1 MTKKEELKKETTT
14 KKENQE
20 IKKDVVKEIKEKV
33 LHELDKEIH
42 TTIKDSTLK
51 YKEDLKEE
59 ISIEIQ
65 NEVAEMVKQEEKRIL
80 RGKGFS
86 IFKRDVVI
94 FALFAIVLYFGYC
107 LYDAKYFDFM
117 KSECERNGTCIIS
130 GEYTEGNGE
139 TKPQEV
145 VKDKDWYIANYGYL
159 LEEIKVNLNPDNVNA
174 YYLYSNDYKLN
185 EIKSSYLLTM
195 AYNKLETKQIKTNS
209 QQIVVEGSDL
219 KGAFEK
225 LFGATNYYREGSF
238 TYNCLN
244 FTYNKDKDRYTAEN
258 IKCSKIKNEIIEEI
272 ENMYEDG
279 DVLYILTTATIYN
292 KEERSYYS
300 FDNLF
305 EPVVVDVSETDLEKN
320 AKRLNK
326 YQYQFKKANDS
337 YYLDAIVK
345 LK

>member
-1 MTKKEELKKETTT
+1 MAKKEDIKTTT

-33 LHELDKEIH
+33 LQEVYKEIQ
-42 TTIKDSTLK
+42 TTIKDDTLK

-107 LYDAKYFDFM
+107 LYDVKYFDFM
-117 KSECERNGTCIIS
+117 KSECEKNGTCATS
-130 GEYTEGNGE
+130 GEYVDGNGE
-139 TKPQEV
+139 NKPQEI
-145 VKDKDWYIANYGYL
+145 VKDKEWYIDNYGYL
-159 LEEIKVNLNPDNVNA
+159 LDEVKLSLNADHVSA
-174 YYLYSNDYKLN
+174 YYLYSNDYKLS
-185 EIKSSYLLTM
+185 EIKSSYLLNM
-195 AYNKLETKQIKTNS
+195 AYSQLETKQIKTNS

-219 KGAFEK
+219 KNAFEK
-225 LFGATNYYREGSF
+225 LFGSTNYYKEGAF

-258 IKCSKIKNEIIEEI
+258 NKCTKGKNEILEEI
-272 ENMYEDG
+272 DNMYEDG

-292 KEERSYYS
+292 KEESSYYT

-305 EPVVVDVSETDLEKN
+305 EAAVVDVTENDLEKN

-326 YQYQFKKANDS
+326 YQYQFKKANDT
-337 YYLDAIVK
+337 YYLDAITK

>member
-145 VKDKDWYIANYGYL
+145 VKDKDWYIAKYGY
-159 LEEIKVNLNPDNVNA
+159 
-174 YYLYSNDYKLN
+174 
-185 EIKSSYLLTM
+185 
-195 AYNKLETKQIKTNS
+195 
-209 QQIVVEGSDL
+209 
-219 KGAFEK
+219 
-225 LFGATNYYREGSF
+225 
-238 TYNCLN
+238 
-244 FTYNKDKDRYTAEN
+244 
-258 IKCSKIKNEIIEEI
+258 
-272 ENMYEDG
+272 
-279 DVLYILTTATIYN
+279 
-292 KEERSYYS
+292 
-300 FDNLF
+300 
-305 EPVVVDVSETDLEKN
+305 
-320 AKRLNK
+320 
-326 YQYQFKKANDS
+326 
-337 YYLDAIVK
+337 
-345 LK
+345 